1 MKSNHHRFNIYQ
13 GDTIKIFDLYSTFI
27 EIINE
32 TENGKIII
40 DLSNIIEI
48 IPVEKSKTDI
58 LLKYNSETILFSCK
72 ERGNLLSRVI
82 TMKDRSSK
90 FISDY
95 SIETFKC
102 YNLINLDIQLLQD
115 IGQKLSEN
123 IKRKQKNQSSLNS
136 ENSLNRYIAF
146 CTLYRTYSVLNQINS
161 KELKTYYVKLEKI
174 IKIQVAPNIYGL
186 ILDDWNKIR
195 IAIIPINQKDV
206 LTIKNLII
214 SYAKKYLSYE
224 IKYEETNEY
233 LKEMVSLD
241 LSMTKANS
249 NNFYPY
255 EKKIS
260 IINQQNQN
268 ANNGGT
274 LNLKYRVSL
283 VGQVPNYLKKNTN
296 LIQENNIKES
306 KKVYYLFRYENAKR
320 VIYNE
325 YKTKIIINL
334 NEDSIDF
341 NPTKDNKTT
350 TIEFSEIFI
359 IAVKGEEDAYLEI
372 ISKERSRF
380 IFEIE
385 EKNLFLIN
393 LIELL
398 LKYNKRKKINED
410 FLFFSYYIGILKY
423 MKLSYD
429 ADNRKS
435 QEEKKIE
442 QILQR
447 KDDFTEILEDI
458 IINHYF
464 NDYIE
469 NTGQITKLL
478 TEPIVK
484 ILIQKFDYCYN
495 NCIKDKKNIKNH
507 IILLNLFLIFFRN
520 IGMKLLFNDSGKKI
534 CLKIFEKLTKEL
546 EDKNIHKKTEN
557 NIILNDYALFYN
569 AIHIIEYFSLY
580 KQILLINVI
589 SFNNV
594 EKNNMYNYE
603 STYININFLLI
614 ISKNKLSDF
623 GELPD
628 QFIPESEYFFI
639 LIIFYKIL
647 LNESTYVARNAISL
661 LSTLLEKVRN
671 EKQRE
676 IKEVLLKKTMIFYLL
691 VRIYLINNNKDMI
704 LSKNCLIIFQIL
716 VNQYYDITIPIKNIF
731 PPTLLKT
738 LGGKKDADKWD
749 KIECEKFFIDILK
762 DYNEEKIIWN
772 SECKKELI
780 EALTKL
786 IEEYEISV
794 KNKLADIYPKL
805 KETEENYFKDL
816 IKIIFNP
823 DTYGD
828 NLEFYH
834 KKIFDNKPLYCIDY
848 LNFKVNYKTLK
859 KELYIL
865 DTYINNCIY
874 YNKDNNKDIQI
885 EKPQKFWKKLNK
897 EIVMENDEKR
907 LIIVNVLKLIYK
919 KYFGVIGDFKWYNT
933 LNRIYKSTKSKTL
946 QEQIKQLFYISI
958 KIQDDEIKEN
968 NIHDL
973 MKENI
978 NYVNIN

>member
-13 GDTIKIFDLYSTFI
+13 GDTIKILDLYSTFI

-40 DLSNIIEI
+40 DLSSIIEI

-283 VGQVPNYLKKNTN
+283 VGQIPNYLKKNTN

-320 VIYNE
+320 VIYNDE
-325 YKTKIIINL
+325 KTKIIINL

-341 NPTKDNKTT
+341 NPIKDNKIT

-398 LKYNKRKKINED
+398 LKYNKRKKINEE

-478 TEPIVK
+478 T
-484 ILIQKFDYCYN
+484 
-495 NCIKDKKNIKNH
+495 
-507 IILLNLFLIFFRN
+507 LL
-520 IGMKLLFNDSGKKI
+520 
-534 CLKIFEKLTKEL
+534 
-546 EDKNIHKKTEN
+546 
-557 NIILNDYALFYN
+557 Y
-569 AIHIIEYFSLY
+569 
-580 KQILLINVI
+580 
-589 SFNNV
+589 
-594 EKNNMYNYE
+594 
-603 STYININFLLI
+603 
-614 ISKNKLSDF
+614 
-623 GELPD
+623 
-628 QFIPESEYFFI
+628 
-639 LIIFYKIL
+639 
-647 LNESTYVARNAISL
+647 
-661 LSTLLEKVRN
+661 
-671 EKQRE
+671 
-676 IKEVLLKKTMIFYLL
+676 
-691 VRIYLINNNKDMI
+691 
-704 LSKNCLIIFQIL
+704 
-716 VNQYYDITIPIKNIF
+716 
-731 PPTLLKT
+731 
-738 LGGKKDADKWD
+738 
-749 KIECEKFFIDILK
+749 
-762 DYNEEKIIWN
+762 
-772 SECKKELI
+772 
-780 EALTKL
+780 
-786 IEEYEISV
+786 
-794 KNKLADIYPKL
+794 
-805 KETEENYFKDL
+805 
-816 IKIIFNP
+816 
-823 DTYGD
+823 
-828 NLEFYH
+828 
-834 KKIFDNKPLYCIDY
+834 
-848 LNFKVNYKTLK
+848 
-859 KELYIL
+859 
-865 DTYINNCIY
+865 
-874 YNKDNNKDIQI
+874 
-885 EKPQKFWKKLNK
+885 
-897 EIVMENDEKR
+897 
-907 LIIVNVLKLIYK
+907 
-919 KYFGVIGDFKWYNT
+919 
-933 LNRIYKSTKSKTL
+933 
-946 QEQIKQLFYISI
+946 
-958 KIQDDEIKEN
+958 
-968 NIHDL
+968 
-973 MKENI
+973 
-978 NYVNIN
+978 

>member
-1 MKSNHHRFNIYQ
+1 MKSNHHRFTIYQ

-40 DLSNIIEI
+40 DLSNILEI
-48 IPVEKSKTDI
+48 IPVEKSQTDI
-58 LLKYNSETILFSCK
+58 SLKYNSETLLFSCK
-72 ERGNLLSRVI
+72 DRGNLLSRVI
-82 TMKDRSSK
+82 TMKDRCSK

-102 YNLINLDIQLLQD
+102 YNLINLDIQVLQD
-115 IGQKLSEN
+115 IGRKLSEN
-123 IKRKQKNQSSLNS
+123 IKGKQKKQPSLNS
-136 ENSLNRYIAF
+136 ENSLNKYIAF

-161 KELKTYYVKLEKI
+161 KELKTYYIKLEKI
-174 IKIQVAPNIYGL
+174 IKIQVAPNIFGL

-249 NNFYPY
+249 NNFFPY
-255 EKKIS
+255 EKKNS
-260 IINQQNQN
+260 TNNQQNQN
-268 ANNGGT
+268 VNSNNN
-274 LNLKYRVSL
+274 LNLKVRASL
-283 VGQVPNYLKKNTN
+283 VVQEPNFIKKNMN
-296 LIQENNIKES
+296 NYQENNNNQS
-306 KKVYYLFRYENAKR
+306 KKVFYLFTYKNAKR
-320 VIYNE
+320 VIYNDE
-325 YKTKIIINL
+325 KTKIIIKL

-341 NPTKDNKTT
+341 NPTKDNKIT

-359 IAVKGEEDAYLEI
+359 IAVKGEEDTYLEI
-372 ISKERSRF
+372 ISKEKSRF

-385 EKNLFLIN
+385 EKNLFLNN
-393 LIELL
+393 LIDLL
-398 LKYNKRKKINED
+398 LKYNKRKKINEE

-423 MKLSYD
+423 MKLSDD

-435 QEEKKIE
+435 QEERKIE

-447 KDDFTEILEDI
+447 KDDFMEILEDI

-464 NDYIE
+464 NDYVD
-469 NTGQITKLL
+469 NSGQITKLL

-495 NCIKDKKNIKNH
+495 NCINDKKNIKNH

-520 IGMKLLFNDSGKKI
+520 IGMKLLFNDSAKKI
-534 CLKIFEKLTKEL
+534 CLKIFEKLTIEL
-546 EDKNIHKKTEN
+546 EDKNIHKKTQN

-589 SFNNV
+589 SFNNA
-594 EKNNMYNYE
+594 EKNNIYNYE
-603 STYININFLLI
+603 SMHINFLLI
-614 ISKNKLSDF
+614 MFKNKLSDF
-623 GELPD
+623 GEFPD

-639 LIIFYKIL
+639 LLIFYKIL
-647 LNESTYVARNAISL
+647 LNEPIYVARNAISL
-661 LSTLLEKVRN
+661 LSTLLEKVRS

-676 IKEVLLKKTMIFYLL
+676 IKEVLLKKTMIFYVL
-691 VRIYLINNNKDMI
+691 VRIYLINNNYDII
-704 LSKNCLIIFQIL
+704 LSKNCLILFQIL

-772 SECKKELI
+772 PECKKELI
-780 EALTKL
+780 DALTKL
-786 IEEYEISV
+786 IEEYEASV
-794 KNKLADIYPKL
+794 NNKLNDIYPKL
-805 KETEENYFKDL
+805 KETKENYFKDL
-816 IKIIFNP
+816 IRIIFNP

-828 NLEFYH
+828 NLEFYR
-834 KKIFDNKPLYCIDY
+834 KKNIDYKPLYCIDY
-848 LNFKVNYKTLK
+848 LNFKVNYNTLK
-859 KELYIL
+859 KEVYIL
-865 DTYINNCIY
+865 DTYINNLI
-874 YNKDNNKDIQI
+874 NNNKDIQI

-897 EIVMENDEKR
+897 EVVMNNDDKR

-919 KYFGVIGDFKWYNT
+919 KYFGVIGDFSWYNT
-933 LNRIYKSTKSKTL
+933 LNRIYNSTKSKKL

-958 KIQDDEIKEN
+958 RIDDDEIKEN
-968 NIHDL
+968 NIQDL
-973 MKENI
+973 LNENI